1 LSIVNGSFVTLGKA
15 LNYCGRNIKL
25 RDTMFLAPPG
35 SQSLVSLGKL
45 YGEGLH
51 KISLNQ
57 EELGDMNTLLNR
69 DKIRFIQ
76 YAIRDALVSLAHAT

>member
-1 LSIVNGSFVTLGKA
+1 VSKSLASIGQK
-15 LNYCGRNIKL
+15 
-25 RDTMFLAPPG
+25 
-35 SQSLVSLGKL
+35 

-69 DKIRFIQ
+69 YKNRFIQ
-76 YAIRDALVSLAHAT
+76 YAIIDALISLAPAT